1 MLCAL
6 LSLLLPESYNERR
19 ELGAELSAGS
29 IMQLIVQV
37 NPCDPD
43 NHDHSS
49 FLASSTKVRAI
60 GDKKVAGTI
69 MQSSLLKQA
78 SINENY
84 E

>member
-43 NHDHSS
+43 NHDHYLFIQFFSIFHKSS
-49 FLASSTKVRAI
+49 RHW
-60 GDKKVAGTI
+60 
-69 MQSSLLKQA
+69 
-78 SINENY
+78 
-84 E
+84 